1 MAPCDAG
8 FALGK
13 KIIALLYIKP
23 WCGVPL
29 LIQNANISSNKFGT
43 VVGGD
48 SCSVF
53 CDNKSSILPPIDVFC
68 PIGTALMK
76 KQTC

>member
-1 MAPCDAG
+1 MAHPS
-8 FALGK
+8 
-13 KIIALLYIKP
+13 
-23 WCGVPL
+23 
-29 LIQNANISSNKFGT
+29 LIQNANISLNKFGT